1 MLGKSVKIKSKLQ
14 EKKKGRKRKR
24 RKDLPLSF
32 FSPFSYNIYKVF
44 FCYDANI
51 FGIFRHCCDRL
62 VGWKREK
69 DKKPPNR
76 TEEEKK
82 YPVEPP
88 CDD

>member
-14 EKKKGRKRKR
+14 EKKEEKEKEEKIC
-24 RKDLPLSF
+24 LSF

-62 VGWKREK
+62 VG
-69 DKKPPNR
+69 
-76 TEEEKK
+76 
-82 YPVEPP
+82 
-88 CDD
+88 